1 MAAQAINPEEAVR
14 FFKLSGQIFWVIAE
28 DGHLEAVNPAAVSI
42 LGYSPAEYKR
52 ARVFELVHPD
62 DATVLRERLKT
73 VEASGTSPPFACR
86 FRAADG
92 SYRHLLW
99 NASKADARIYAAVTD
114 VTDLPQRHER
124 ARYRRLFETS
134 QDAIVLVDG
143 ETGTILDA
151 NERIEELLGYASAE
165 LAGKKLWD
173 APPFLPGGIGRRV
186 FDSVRRGGTF
196 REEETLVAKGGSP
209 VECELLCNA
218 YQEGARRML
227 HCNLRDISERRRYVA
242 ALQESKERLRVILE
256 GIKDYA
262 IFLTD
267 SEGKIESWNRGGEK
281 LTGYSESE
289 ILGQSVA
296 TLFTPEDLAEGAPE
310 DRLRTA
316 VRDGRAEDERWH
328 MRKDGSRFFAS
339 GVLTPLWHPDG
350 TLRGFVK
357 VMRDITKWKHT
368 DEAMREAQKLE
379 SIGVLAGGIA
389 HDFNNLLTG
398 IIGNASL
405 AVEELARG
413 GRARRL
419 VEEVIAAGSRAADLT
434 RQILAYAGKG
444 SLALES
450 FSISDAVREILEL
463 IQASIP
469 PNVLLELRL
478 EENLPA
484 VYADPSQI
492 QQVAMNLVMNAA
504 EAIEGYG
511 VVRLGTGCRNLSVD
525 ELSVA
530 EGLAHL
536 KPGKYVYLRVQD
548 TGKGMQEHVKARI
561 FDPFFTT
568 KFTGR
573 GLGLPAVA
581 GIVRAHQGGIQV
593 KTAPEAGS
601 TFHIYLPVADE
612 QPQEQVPPEPP
623 SLETGSRTIL
633 LVDDERMVR
642 QVSREALERR
652 GFRVLTAYNGREAV
666 DLFRQR
672 ASEISLIV
680 LDMAMPVMSGEEAQP
695 YLEQIRSE
703 VPILVSS
710 GYSEA
715 MASSR
720 FRSGKMLHFI
730 QKPYTAQQLA
740 EKVLEILK
748 A

>member
-14 FFKLSGQIFWVIAE
+14 FFKLSGQIFWVIGE
-28 DGHLEAVNPAAVSI
+28 DGRLEAVNPAAVSI
-42 LGYSPAEYKR
+42 LGYSPVEYR
-52 ARVFELVHPD
+52 GASIFEMVHPD
-62 DATVLRERLKT
+62 DAAILREILVT
-73 VEASGTSPPFACR
+73 VHTSGTSPPFICR

-99 NASKADARIYAAVTD
+99 NAAQSGTRIYATIAD
-114 VTDLPQRHER
+114 VTDFKRR
-124 ARYRRLFETS
+124 AKARYRRLFETS

-143 ETGTILDA
+143 ETGTILDT
-151 NERIEELLGYASAE
+151 NERIEELLGYAPAE
-165 LAGKKLWD
+165 LSGKKLWD
-173 APPFLPGGIGRRV
+173 AGPFLSGGIGRRI
-186 FDSVRRGGTF
+186 FDSVRNGGTF
-196 REEETLVAKGGSP
+196 REEETLESRSGSP
-209 VECELLCNA
+209 VACELLCNA
-218 YQEGARRML
+218 YEEGTRRMV
-227 HCNLRDISERRRYVA
+227 HCNVRDISERRRYVA
-242 ALQESKERLRVILE
+242 ALRESEERLRVILE

-267 SEGKIESWNRGGEK
+267 GEGKIETWNRGGEEV
-281 LTGYSESE
+281 TGYSESE
-289 ILGQSVA
+289 IMGQSVEI
-296 TLFTPEDLAEGAPE
+296 LFTPEDRAEGIQE

-339 GVLTPLWHPDG
+339 GVLTPLWRPDG

-379 SIGVLAGGIA
+379 SIGLLAGGIA

-405 AVEELARG
+405 AVEDLPRG
-413 GRARRL
+413 RRARRL
-419 VEEVIAAGSRAADLT
+419 MEEVITAGSRAADLT

-469 PNVLLELRL
+469 PNVLLQLRL
-478 EENLPA
+478 EEDLPA
-484 VYADPSQI
+484 IYADPSQI

-504 EAIEGYG
+504 EAIDGYG
-511 VVRLGTGCRNLSVD
+511 VVRLATGCRNLSAD

-530 EGLAHL
+530 EGLSHL
-536 KPGKYVYLRVQD
+536 KPGKYVYLQVKD
-548 TGKGMQEHVKARI
+548 NGTGMQEHVKARI

-593 KTAPEAGS
+593 ETAPEAGS
-601 TFHIYLPVADE
+601 TFHIYLPVTDE
-612 QPQEQVPPEPP
+612 QLLQQVPQEPPP
-623 SLETGSRTIL
+623 LETGSGTIL

-642 QVSREALERR
+642 QVSQEALERR
-652 GFRVLTAYNGREAV
+652 GFRVLTASNGKEAV
-666 DLFRQR
+666 DLFRER

-680 LDMAMPVMSGEEAQP
+680 LDMAMPVMSGEEAQT
-695 YLEQIRSE
+695 YLEKIQPD

-740 EKVLEILK
+740 EKVLEILR

>member
-14 FFKLSGQIFWVIAE
+14 FFKLSGQIFWVIGE
-28 DGHLEAVNPAAVSI
+28 DGRLEAVNPAAVSI
-42 LGYSPAEYKR
+42 LGYSLADFR
-52 ARVFELVHPD
+52 GASVFELVHPD
-62 DATVLRERLKT
+62 DAATLRDILMTVQT
-73 VEASGTSPPFACR
+73 SGTSPAFICR

-99 NASKADARIYAAVTD
+99 NAVNVDARIYATVSDITD
-114 VTDLPQRHER
+114 FKRR
-124 ARYRRLFETS
+124 AKARYRRLFETA

-143 ETGTILDA
+143 ENGTILDA
-151 NERIEELLGYASAE
+151 NERIEELLGYAPDE
-165 LAGKKLWD
+165 LIGKKLWD
-173 APPFLPGGIGRRV
+173 ADPFRLGGIGRRI
-186 FDSVRRGGTF
+186 FDCVQNGDKF
-196 REEETLVAKGGSP
+196 REENTLSARSGSP
-209 VECELLCNA
+209 VACELLCNA
-218 YQEGARRML
+218 FQEGTRRML
-227 HCNLRDISERRRYVA
+227 HCNMRDISERRRYVA
-242 ALQESKERLRVILE
+242 ALRESEERLRVILE

-267 SEGKIESWNRGGEK
+267 TEGRIESWNRGGEEV
-281 LTGYSESE
+281 TGYSESE
-289 ILGQSVA
+289 IVGKSVA
-296 TLFTPEDLAEGAPE
+296 VLFTPEDREKGIAE
-310 DRLRTA
+310 DVLRTA
-316 VRDGRAEDERWH
+316 LRDGRAEDERWH

-339 GVLTPLWHPDG
+339 GVLTPLWRPDG

-357 VMRDITKWKHT
+357 VMRDITKWKQT

-379 SIGVLAGGIA
+379 SIGLLAGGIA

-405 AVEELARG
+405 AAEELARG

-419 VEEVIAAGSRAADLT
+419 VDEVIAAGHRAADLT
-434 RQILAYAGKG
+434 RQLLAYAGKG

-450 FSISDAVREILEL
+450 FNISDVLSDILEL

-469 PNVLLELRL
+469 PNVQFELHLEQ
-478 EENLPA
+478 NLPP

-504 EAIEGYG
+504 EAIEGHG
-511 VVRLGTGCRNLSVD
+511 VVRLATGCRNLSAG
-525 ELSVA
+525 ELSQA
-530 EGLAHL
+530 EGLAYL
-536 KPGKYVYLRVQD
+536 KPGKYVYLQVKD
-548 TGKGMQEHVKARI
+548 TGTGMQEHVKAQI

-573 GLGLPAVA
+573 GLGLSAVA
-581 GIVRAHQGGIQV
+581 GIVRAHHGGIQV
-593 KTAPEAGS
+593 ETAPDAGS
-601 TFHIYLPVADE
+601 TFHIYFPAADE
-612 QPQEQVPPEPP
+612 QPQKQVPQEPP
-623 SLETGSRTIL
+623 PLETDSRTIL
-633 LVDDERMVR
+633 LADDERMVR
-642 QVSREALERR
+642 QVSQEALERR
-652 GFRVLTAYNGREAV
+652 GFRVLTASNGKEAV
-666 DLFRQR
+666 DLFREK

-695 YLEQIRSE
+695 YLEQIQPD

-740 EKVLEILK
+740 DKVLQILK

>member
-14 FFKLSGQIFWVIAE
+14 FFKLSGQIFWVIGE
-28 DGHLEAVNPAAVSI
+28 DGRLEAVNPAAVSI
-42 LGYSPAEYKR
+42 LGYSVAEYHG
-52 ARVFELVHPD
+52 ASVFELVHPD
-62 DATVLRERLKT
+62 DAAVLREILLT
-73 VEASGTSPPFACR
+73 VHTSGTSAPFICR

-99 NASKADARIYAAVTD
+99 NAAQSGARIYATIAD
-114 VTDLPQRHER
+114 VTDFKRR
-124 ARYRRLFETS
+124 AKARYRRLFETS

-143 ETGTILDA
+143 ETGTILDT
-151 NERIEELLGYASAE
+151 NERIQELLGYAPAE
-165 LAGKKLWD
+165 LTGKKLWE
-173 APPFLPGGIGRRV
+173 AGPFLSGGIGQRI
-186 FDSVRRGGTF
+186 FDSVRNGGTF
-196 REEETLVAKGGSP
+196 REEETLAARSGPPVA
-209 VECELLCNA
+209 CELLCNA
-218 YQEGARRML
+218 YQEGTRPMV
-227 HCNLRDISERRRYVA
+227 HCNVRDISERRRYVA
-242 ALQESKERLRVILE
+242 ALRESEERLRVILE

-267 SEGKIESWNRGGEK
+267 SEGKIESWTRGGEEV
-281 LTGYSESE
+281 TGYTGSE
-289 ILGQSVA
+289 IIGQSLA
-296 TLFTPEDLAEGAPE
+296 ILFTPESRVEGVPE
-310 DRLRTA
+310 DKLRMA
-316 VRDGRAEDERWH
+316 LRDGRAEDEGWH

-339 GVLTPLWHPDG
+339 GVLTPLWHPNG

-379 SIGVLAGGIA
+379 SIGLLAGGIA

-405 AVEELARG
+405 AAEELARG
-413 GRARRL
+413 GRSRRL

-434 RQILAYAGKG
+434 RQLLAYAGKG
-444 SLALES
+444 NLTLEA
-450 FSISDAVREILEL
+450 FTLSDAVGDILDL

-469 PNVLLELRL
+469 PNVRLELHL

-484 VYADPSQI
+484 VYADPGQI

-511 VVRLGTGCRNLSVD
+511 VVSLATGYHNLSAD
-525 ELSVA
+525 ELSVV

-536 KPGKYVYLRVQD
+536 KPGRYVYLQVKD
-548 TGKGMQEHVKARI
+548 TGTGMQEHVKARI

-581 GIVRAHQGGIQV
+581 GIVRAHHGGIQV
-593 KTAPEAGS
+593 ETAPEAGS

-612 QPQEQVPPEPP
+612 QPQKQAPPEPLP
-623 SLETGSRTIL
+623 PETGAGTIL

-642 QVSREALERR
+642 QVSQEALERR
-652 GFRVLTAYNGREAV
+652 GFRVLTASNGKEAV
-666 DLFRQR
+666 DLFRER
-672 ASEISLIV
+672 APEISLIV

-695 YLEQIRSE
+695 YLEQIQPD

-730 QKPYTAQQLA
+730 QKPYTAQQLS
-740 EKVLEILK
+740 EKVLEILQT
-748 A
+748 

>member
-14 FFKLSGQIFWVIAE
+14 FFKLSGQIFWVIGE
-28 DGHLEAVNPAAVSI
+28 DGRLEAVNPAAVSI
-42 LGYSPAEYKR
+42 LGYSPTEYR
-52 ARVFELVHPD
+52 GASIFELVHPD
-62 DATVLRERLKT
+62 DAAILREILLT
-73 VEASGTSPPFACR
+73 VHTSGTSPPFICR

-99 NASKADARIYAAVTD
+99 NAAQSGARIYATIAD
-114 VTDLPQRHER
+114 VTDFKRR
-124 ARYRRLFETS
+124 AKARYRRLFETS

-143 ETGTILDA
+143 ETGTILDT
-151 NERIEELLGYASAE
+151 NERIEELLGYAPAE
-165 LAGKKLWD
+165 LTGKKLWD
-173 APPFLPGGIGRRV
+173 AGPFLSDGIGRRI
-186 FDSVRRGGTF
+186 FDSVQNGGTF
-196 REEETLVAKGGSP
+196 REEETLESRSGSP
-209 VECELLCNA
+209 VACEILCNA
-218 YQEGARRML
+218 YEEGTRRMV
-227 HCNLRDISERRRYVA
+227 HCNVRDISERRRYVA
-242 ALQESKERLRVILE
+242 ALRESKERLRVILE

-267 SEGKIESWNRGGEK
+267 REGKIETWNRGGEEV
-281 LTGYSESE
+281 TGYTESE
-289 ILGQSVA
+289 IIGQSVA
-296 TLFTPEDLAEGAPE
+296 ILFTPEDRAEGAPE
-310 DRLRTA
+310 DKLRTA
-316 VRDGRAEDERWH
+316 LRDGHAEDEGWH
-328 MRKDGSRFFAS
+328 LRKDGSRFFAS

-357 VMRDITKWKHT
+357 VMRDITKWKHS

-379 SIGVLAGGIA
+379 SIGLLAGGIA

-405 AVEELARG
+405 AVEELPRG
-413 GRARRL
+413 RRARRL
-419 VEEVIAAGSRAADLT
+419 MEEVIAAGSRAADLT

-450 FSISDAVREILEL
+450 FSISDAVHEILEL

-469 PNVLLELRL
+469 PNVLLELHL
-478 EENLPA
+478 EEELPA
-484 VYADPSQI
+484 IYADPSQI
-492 QQVAMNLVMNAA
+492 QQVAMNLLMNAA

-511 VVRLGTGCRNLSVD
+511 VVRLATGCRNLSAD

-530 EGLAHL
+530 DGLAHL
-536 KPGKYVYLRVQD
+536 KPGKYVYLQVKD
-548 TGKGMQEHVKARI
+548 TGTGMQEQVKARI

-581 GIVRAHQGGIQV
+581 GIVRAHHGGIHV
-593 KTAPEAGS
+593 ETAPKAGS

-623 SLETGSRTIL
+623 PLETGSGTIL

-642 QVSREALERR
+642 QVSQEALERR

-666 DLFRQR
+666 DLFRER

-695 YLEQIRSE
+695 HLEQIQPD